1 MQVGDKKITFPAVM
15 GILNVTPDSFYDG
28 GKYTSEKA
36 ILRRVN
42 QMIEEGVDIIDIGA
56 CSARPGAEL
65 ISENEELKRL
75 IPVIELVKKKF
86 PETVLSADT
95 FRSKVAAEAI
105 KTGVGMINDISGGGF
120 SRKSYGKK
128 QLFPEMFR
136 TVASHN
142 VPYVL
147 MHIKGT
153 PKTMQ
158 QNPKYKNVILEIT
171 KYFNERIKMLK
182 KSGVNQI
189 IIDPGFGFCK
199 TVEHNYEILENL
211 RRFTALGYPILV
223 GISRKSM
230 LNKVLGTTP
239 QTALNGT
246 TVANTI
252 ALMNGAS
259 ILRVHDVKEAKETVK
274 IFKMVNS

>member
-1 MQVGDKKITFPAVM
+1 MQIGNKKIAFPAIM

-28 GKYTSEKA
+28 GKYISKKA

-65 ISENEELKRL
+65 ISEKDELKRL
-75 IPVIELVKKKF
+75 IPAIEVVKKSF
-86 PETVLSADT
+86 PEIILSADT
-95 FRSKVAAEAI
+95 FRSEVAEEAI
-105 KTGVGMINDISGGGF
+105 KAGAEMINDISGGGF
-120 SRKSYGKK
+120 YRKSYGKK
-128 QLFPEMFR
+128 QSFPEMFR
-136 TVASHN
+136 TVAALN

-158 QNPKYKNVILEIT
+158 QNPEYKNIISEIT
-171 KYFNERIKMLK
+171 KYFDERIKMLK
-182 KSGVNQI
+182 KLGVDRI
-189 IIDPGFGFCK
+189 IVDPGFGFGK
-199 TVEHNYEILENL
+199 TVEHNYEILKNL
-211 RRFTALGYPILV
+211 RKFTALGFPILA

-239 QTALNGT
+239 RTALNGT

-252 ALMNGAS
+252 ALMNGAD
-259 ILRVHDVKEAKETVK
+259 ILRVHDVKEAREVVK